1 MSERA
6 QRRLAAIVAADVA
19 GFSRLIGDDEEGTLR
34 ALRSHRGELIDPLL
48 AEHGGRIANTAGD
61 SLLLEFPSVVDAV
74 RYSVA
79 MQEGL
84 TARNQDVEESKQIVF
99 RVGIH
104 IGDVVAEGDDILG
117 DGVNVAARLE
127 SLSAPGDVVL
137 SDDAYR
143 QVRDRLDLVWQDDG
157 EHEVKNIARPI
168 RIWRWSPPD
177 HIAGAGAS
185 DPTAFPLPDKP
196 SIAVLPFDNMS
207 GDPEQEYFSD
217 GITEDIITNLS
228 RIRWLFVIARNS
240 SFVFKGKAVDVRQVS
255 KELGVRYILEGSV
268 RKAGN
273 KVRITAQ
280 LIDAQTSAHLWAERY
295 DRDLTDIFAVQ
306 DEITENVAGA
316 IEPAILAAEGLRA
329 RSRSGDDIG
338 AWDMVMQ
345 AISAFLR
352 MTREDSAKMITLL
365 EAAVERYPHYGPA
378 HSMLSF
384 ALLFASQ
391 MGWTDLVLVRETA
404 GKLAHRSLVLDDQ
417 DPWAHGALGYVH
429 MMGRNSDEAILEY
442 SKAIDLSPNFAAGY
456 GWRAFA
462 KAHAGLSE
470 EAIADAGMAI
480 RLSPKDPMNMI
491 FVGATGVAH
500 YFADRYDDAIRAAE
514 ECIRMKPGL
523 VGVHRLKCS
532 ALAQSGRIS
541 EAQAT
546 LEVIRNLQ
554 PDISASLLRRT
565 LPYSSPEFLEK
576 FIDGLCKA
584 GLPE

>member
-1 MSERA
+1 M
-6 QRRLAAIVAADVA
+6 AADVA

-84 TARNQDVEESKQIVF
+84 AARNQDVEESKQIVF

-240 SFVFKGKAVDVRQVS
+240 SFVFKGKAVDVRHVS
-255 KELGVRYILEGSV
+255 RELGVRYVLEGSV
-268 RKAGN
+268 RKAG
-273 KVRITAQ
+273 
-280 LIDAQTSAHLWAERY
+280 D
-295 DRDLTDIFAVQ
+295 
-306 DEITENVAGA
+306 
-316 IEPAILAAEGLRA
+316 
-329 RSRSGDDIG
+329 
-338 AWDMVMQ
+338 
-345 AISAFLR
+345 
-352 MTREDSAKMITLL
+352 
-365 EAAVERYPHYGPA
+365 
-378 HSMLSF
+378 
-384 ALLFASQ
+384 
-391 MGWTDLVLVRETA
+391 
-404 GKLAHRSLVLDDQ
+404 
-417 DPWAHGALGYVH
+417 
-429 MMGRNSDEAILEY
+429 
-442 SKAIDLSPNFAAGY
+442 
-456 GWRAFA
+456 
-462 KAHAGLSE
+462 
-470 EAIADAGMAI
+470 
-480 RLSPKDPMNMI
+480 
-491 FVGATGVAH
+491 
-500 YFADRYDDAIRAAE
+500 
-514 ECIRMKPGL
+514 
-523 VGVHRLKCS
+523 
-532 ALAQSGRIS
+532 
-541 EAQAT
+541 
-546 LEVIRNLQ
+546 
-554 PDISASLLRRT
+554 
-565 LPYSSPEFLEK
+565 
-576 FIDGLCKA
+576 
-584 GLPE
+584 